1 MKKINKSIVITS
13 FFAILFITQSFGQE
27 GTTKY
32 RRSSLST
39 ILIESPSLGKS
50 RDMVVNAYNANPF
63 PDKYNKHNS
72 GAGAFN
78 LDEMEVTTEDFLAS
92 GFYQD
97 TLRKT
102 MEMLKASLNPLREL
116 RYLSADSSSAIQEP
130 SKKQTRQ
137 IYLDKYIREN
147 NLAKSMAGVWFNRTD
162 DGTMNWDLVKERGM
176 YSASAE
182 DKDQA
187 SDAALGEDLLL
198 DFELL
203 GNTYSVFN
211 EMEFYENEPW
221 VRIIRDEAKIALAEQ
236 GLTGI
241 LYEKAAAKIDQVYEK
256 TKVGY
261 TVKCN
266 SFLYKLDWDENIAN
280 TVNKYFFNDEQEIDK
295 IQLWDTTSVF
305 NLSFVGKI
313 TSGSIVTFK
322 IGETRTEEEI
332 IDLQIRRTMDNA
344 LAKLQKKYVQF
355 RPVSPISSVEPLTAR
370 IGMKE
375 GLEGGEKFEI
385 LEMGWNDIGIPE
397 WKSVGKLSLDKKA
410 QVWDNRQGAEVV
422 LAEDGSSLPEFTTF
436 KGGKK
441 AMPGMHY
448 IRLVK

>member
-1 MKKINKSIVITS
+1 MKKIKIKPIVITS
-13 FFAILFITQSFGQE
+13 CFSILFVANSFAQE
-27 GTTKY
+27 DITKY
-32 RRSSLST
+32 RRSSLSM

-50 RDMVVNAYNANPF
+50 RDLVVNAYKSNPF

-78 LDEMEVTTEDFLAS
+78 LNEMELTTEDYLAS

-97 TLRKT
+97 TLRKFT
-102 MEMLKASLNPLREL
+102 EMLKAAANPLREL
-116 RYLSADSSSAIQEP
+116 RYLAADSSAAIQEP
-130 SKKQTRQ
+130 SAKQMRQ
-137 IYLDKYIREN
+137 IYLDKYIRDN
-147 NLAKSMAGVWFNRTD
+147 NLAKSMAGTWFNRTE
-162 DGTMNWDLVKERGM
+162 DGSMNWELVKERGM

-187 SDAALGEDLLL
+187 SSAANPEDMLM

-211 EMEFYENEPW
+211 EMEFYENEP
-221 VRIIRDEAKIALAEQ
+221 VARIVRDEAKMALAEQ

-241 LYEKAAAKIDQVYEK
+241 LYEKAAAKIDTLYER

-266 SFLYKLDWDENIAN
+266 SFLYKLDWDENTAN
-280 TVNKYFFNDEQEIDK
+280 NVKNYFFNDNIDGK
-295 IQLWDTTSVF
+295 AAWDTTTIF

-385 LEMGWNDIGIPE
+385 LEMGWNDLGIPE
-397 WKSVGKLSLDKKA
+397 WKSVGKVSLDKKA

-422 LAEDGSSLPEFTTF
+422 LAEDGSPLPEFTTF